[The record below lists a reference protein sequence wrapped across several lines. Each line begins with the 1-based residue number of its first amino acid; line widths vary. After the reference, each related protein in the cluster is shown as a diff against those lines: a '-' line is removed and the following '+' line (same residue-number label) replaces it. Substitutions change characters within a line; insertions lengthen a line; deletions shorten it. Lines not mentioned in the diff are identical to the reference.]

1 MAASALKTRFAA
13 MAAAVLCCVSIGAC
27 ADIDDRPAEWS
38 YIHAAIIKPNCT
50 SSNCHTDISKAAGI
64 SFDDRLEGYRALA
77 GVECGQ
83 TARDLVVASQPASSK
98 LMYLILGQEVRVMP
112 PDVPLA
118 EAEIDLIERWI
129 MEGAL
134 CTP

>member
-1 MAASALKTRFAA
+1 MAASAPHTRLAA
-13 MAAAVLCCVSIGAC
+13 MAAAVLCCVALGAC
-27 ADIDDRPAEWS
+27 ADVDDRPAEWS

-64 SFDDRLEGYRALA
+64 SFDDRLEGYQHLA
-77 GVECGQ
+77 GVPCGQ
-83 TARDLVVASQPASSK
+83 TARDLVVANQPESSK
-98 LMYLILGQEVRVMP
+98 LMYLVLGQEVRVMP

-129 MEGAL
+129 LEGAP
-134 CTP
+134 CNP